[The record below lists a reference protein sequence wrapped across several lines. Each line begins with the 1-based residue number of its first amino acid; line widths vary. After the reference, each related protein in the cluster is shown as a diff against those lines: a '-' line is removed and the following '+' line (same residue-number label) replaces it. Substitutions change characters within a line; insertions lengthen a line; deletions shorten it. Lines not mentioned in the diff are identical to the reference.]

1 MKKNPVVKGRMYR
14 VSNGGSLRGIRFRK
28 DGKVEVLVS
37 PKKRSNPKKK
47 RKPRKK
53 KNTPKKRRPT
63 SKRKI
68 NRNKKRITRRPK
80 AKRKK

>member
-1 MKKNPVVKGRMYR
+1 MKKNPLVKGKMYR
-14 VSNGGSLRGIRFRK
+14 VSNGGSLRGVRFRK
-28 DGKVEVLVS
+28 DGRIEVLVS
-37 PKKRSNPKKK
+37 PKKRTNPKKK

-53 KNTPKKRRPT
+53 KNTSKKRRPV
-63 SKRKI
+63 KRKI